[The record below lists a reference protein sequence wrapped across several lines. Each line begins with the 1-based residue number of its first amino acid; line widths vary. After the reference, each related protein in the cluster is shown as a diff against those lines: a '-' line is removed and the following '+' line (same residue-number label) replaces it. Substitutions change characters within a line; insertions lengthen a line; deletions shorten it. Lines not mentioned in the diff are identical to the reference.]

1 VPGSVNRTVWDWR
14 ARDPECERA
23 RVALRLKREG
33 VIQGLAVLGLGF
45 LTKKLLGHR
54 VLSDVLVI
62 LGAVQGMVAIWR
74 PLWLHPVRRAGRGL
88 GRAVGAALSWL
99 LLLPFFALVMVPGAL
114 WLRLRGRDPLHRAPL
129 APGLTAWIPRRQAST
144 PASLARQF
152 LEEDRGARATSRPEG
167 TLTDPS
173 VLAELE
179 GDA

>member
-1 VPGSVNRTVWDWR
+1 VPGSVNRIVWDWR
-14 ARDPECERA
+14 ARDPERERA

-45 LTKKLLGHR
+45 LAKSLLGHR
-54 VLSDVLVI
+54 VLGDVLVV
-62 LGAVQGMVAIWR
+62 LGALQGMVATWR
-74 PLWLHPVRRAGRGL
+74 PMWLHPMRRAGRWL

-99 LLLPFFALVMVPGAL
+99 LLVPFFALVMVPGAL

-129 APGLTAWIPRRQAST
+129 VPGLTAWIARRQAST

-152 LEEDRGARATSRPEG
+152 LDEDRGARALPRPEG
-167 TLTDPS
+167 TPTDPAL
-173 VLAELE
+173 LAELE